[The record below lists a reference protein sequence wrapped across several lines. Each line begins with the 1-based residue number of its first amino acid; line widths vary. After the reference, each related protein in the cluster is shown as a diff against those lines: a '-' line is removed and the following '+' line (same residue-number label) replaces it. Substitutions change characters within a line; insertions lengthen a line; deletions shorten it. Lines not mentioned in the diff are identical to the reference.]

1 MGDPWEVSVRA
12 CPRTAGLVTQQPWLC
27 NGMGVPGASF
37 GRDKSVAR
45 GRKPLVAQAIDNNPT
60 PSYLSRDLG

>member
-1 MGDPWEVSVRA
+1 
-12 CPRTAGLVTQQPWLC
+12 
-27 NGMGVPGASF
+27 MGVPGAPF

>member
-1 MGDPWEVSVRA
+1 LGVF
-12 CPRTAGLVTQQPWLC
+12 CPRLSADGGLVTQQPWLC